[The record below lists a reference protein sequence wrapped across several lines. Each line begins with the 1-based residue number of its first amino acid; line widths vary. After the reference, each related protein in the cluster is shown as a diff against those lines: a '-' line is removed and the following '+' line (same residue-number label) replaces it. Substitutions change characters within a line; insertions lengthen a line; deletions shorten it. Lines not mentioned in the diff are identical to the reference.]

1 MRQRG
6 FTVTEIVISLGVVV
20 ILLTA
25 ALGGERA
32 QRQAVANAYARLEAS
47 RAASSRLE
55 ALYDPHAPL
64 AAGAS
69 TFDPRVPGALG
80 TQRVRLVEPGLY
92 EVEVEVVRPDD
103 DVRVV
108 LTTRIA
114 REAAP

>member
-1 MRQRG
+1 MGQRG
-6 FTVTEIVISLGVVV
+6 FTVTEIVVSLGIVV

-32 QRQAVANAYARLEAS
+32 QRQAVASSYARLEAS

-55 ALYDPHAPL
+55 ELGDPGARL
-64 AAGAS
+64 ATGAS
-69 TFDPRVPGALG
+69 SFTPLMRGALG
-80 TQRVRLVEPGLY
+80 TQRVRAVEPGLY
-92 EVEVEVVRPDD
+92 EVEVEVVHPGE